1 MNRVFSLLMSG
12 LRQEIVNFIILF
24 MRFSTRDFL
33 FIHGFRIYIGSSH
46 FMISIYKTILLKDV
60 INLCEGAKG
69 EGRHT

>member
-1 MNRVFSLLMSG
+1 
-12 LRQEIVNFIILF
+12 